1 MRDFVFILVLAVSLQ
16 TSGLCAEPARAGEL
30 DLRPRPQI
38 VNREETGLAVTSET
52 RIVLPEG
59 WPAYV
64 TVAAEELARA
74 LKASGGVEPAV
85 VHQARMEPKRGDIVV
100 GPYWTV
106 RPPWVEPLPQGLV
119 RPAPAEGHNI
129 RIDEKH
135 CAVLGNSPRACFLGL
150 QTLIQIARQTGKSP
164 DGTLTLPGIVI
175 SDWPAHDWR
184 TLQLHLSH
192 PGSPYDRGQHVYTVV
207 TTARI
212 MERSVRLA
220 AYSKM
225 TGLVV
230 DVESGMKYDRHPENF
245 TTGITRNEKAD
256 VRAAVDLAKS
266 LGLRLVPKSNSS
278 SGHDGW
284 VIPYAF
290 AIPNTD
296 IYIEEMHDL
305 YDEIIETFRPSHF
318 HVGLDEDVFH
328 DMDGLPLRDT
338 ATHKKVLLADYEFL
352 LRRGITMLMWN
363 DGITQLGRDIA
374 DVPRDIVVH
383 PWMYGGW
390 DFTGAKRH
398 IDQGFRILC
407 SPWSCWHVEND
418 QFFSIYGLSLRSEKM
433 LGMAG
438 TFWYSLGADD
448 TDYRR
453 CLVKAADAF
462 WNPLQAGDY
471 PNYTE
476 YYSPEYA
483 GLPGE
488 TLSHV
493 QPMAIPNAELPDLVA
508 LVTGLADDHF
518 ACETAR
524 ERLVAAGTTVI
535 APLVEAMAENAEDV
549 SPWAEGTVRRIVREP
564 FGDTAPMVKA
574 LEAAAVTTGP
584 LRALAL
590 EMLAASGDVAFLE
603 QQDASDPAVSF
614 AMGVSGDKGFLPV
627 LLKAGSAKG
636 PAQVNALMALGRL
649 KGTDELLSL
658 KRAWKGFND
667 SAREAYARA
676 LAMQASEAAIPVLGE
691 LAGDANWRVRFRAA
705 VGLGATQSV
714 QAGSHILTL
723 LTDENPAVF
732 KVALY
737 WCTDTLILKP
747 EEYFPALI
755 ARLNLDEEK
764 AIVRPIL
771 HSLLQM
777 WDPGRGQWLSRNEDP
792 SKRVNYPKLS
802 VWKDKALIKAL
813 NTMIG
818 YKSARHASYSMLL
831 LMKMGAELETDTIVS
846 AVKQFALEEQ
856 RWFCERMRNERRADM
871 APVFE
876 QLWEIEDNL
885 VRNFILQYCGM
896 LIIPE
901 TFEIAYRA
909 QSDIPE
915 KNERLRSLSVYSMAA
930 HVKKLDETARR
941 AIPFIL
947 DLYEKTAWSG
957 GRQTL
962 DSALCRAAGRTPP
975 KLLDDDPEEIA
986 KRVAEWRKW
995 WQEVNSG
1002 EKTPGD

>member
-1 MRDFVFILVLAVSLQ
+1 MMRNLACALVLVLSLQ
-16 TSGLCAEPARAGEL
+16 GSGLCGEPAGPGEL
-30 DLRPRPQI
+30 DLRPRPQV
-38 VNREETGLAVTSET
+38 VNREGAGLALTGET

-74 LKASGGVEPAV
+74 LKASGGIEPAV
-85 VHQARMEPKRGDIVV
+85 VHQARMAPKRGDIVV

-150 QTLIQIARQTGKSP
+150 QTLIQIARQTEKSP

-192 PGSPYDRGQHVYTVV
+192 TGSPYDRGQHVYTVV

-230 DVESGMKYDRHPENF
+230 DVESGMKYERHPENF
-245 TTGITRNEKAD
+245 
-256 VRAAVDLAKS
+256 
-266 LGLRLVPKSNSS
+266 
-278 SGHDGW
+278 
-284 VIPYAF
+284 
-290 AIPNTD
+290 TD

-318 HVGLDEDVFH
+318 HVGMDEDTFH
-328 DMDGLPLRDT
+328 DMDGFPLRDT
-338 ATHKKVLLADYEFL
+338 PMHKKVLLADYEFL
-352 LRRGITMLMWN
+352 LRRGVTMLMWN

-374 DVPRDIVVH
+374 DVPRDIIVH

-398 IDQGFRILC
+398 IEQGFRILC

-418 QFFSIYGLSLRSEKM
+418 QFFSLYALSLKSDKL

-448 TDYRR
+448 RDYRR
-453 CLVKAADAF
+453 CLVKAAGAF
-462 WNPLQAGDY
+462 WNPLQAGEY
-471 PNYTE
+471 PNYRE
-476 YYSPEYA
+476 YYAPDYA

-488 TLSHV
+488 TLSRI
-493 QPMAIPNAELPDLVA
+493 QPTPIPAAELDGLIA
-508 LVTGLADDHF
+508 LVTGSGEDPF
-518 ACETAR
+518 ACEAAR
-524 ERLVAAGTTVI
+524 ERLFAAGTTVI
-535 APLVEAMAENAEDV
+535 APLVEVMAKNAEEI

-564 FGDTAPMVKA
+564 FGDAAPMVKA
-574 LEAAAVTTGP
+574 LEEAVGTKGA
-584 LRALAL
+584 LRALAF
-590 EMLAASGDVAFLE
+590 EMLAASGDVEFLE
-603 QQDASDPAVSF
+603 QQDASDPAVCF
-614 AMGVSGDKGFLPV
+614 AMGVSGDERFLPS
-627 LLKAGSAKG
+627 LLKIGSADR

-649 KGTDELLSL
+649 EGADELLSL
-658 KRAWKGFND
+658 KSAWKGFND

-676 LAMQASEAAIPVLGE
+676 LVMQASETAISVLGE
-691 LAGDANWRVRFRAA
+691 LARDANWRVRFRAA

-714 QAGSHILTL
+714 KAGPHILKL
-723 LTDENPAVF
+723 LADDNPAVF

-755 ARLNLDEEK
+755 ARLDLDEDKE
-764 AIVRPIL
+764 IVKPIL

-777 WDPGRGQWLSRNEDP
+777 WDRGRGQWLSRNEDR
-792 SKRVNYPKLS
+792 SKRVDYPKLS
-802 VWKDKALIKAL
+802 VWKDKALIGAL
-813 NTMIG
+813 NRMIA
-818 YKSARHASYSMLL
+818 YKSVRHASYSMLV

-846 AVKQFALEEQ
+846 AVKQFPLEEQ
-856 RWFCERMRNERRADM
+856 RWFCERMRDERRADM
-871 APVFE
+871 APVFR
-876 QLWEIEDNL
+876 QLWEIDDHL

-896 LIIPE
+896 LVIPE
-901 TFEIAYRA
+901 TFEIAYKA
-909 QSDIPE
+909 QSDLPE
-915 KNERLRSLSVYSMAA
+915 TSAQLRGLSVYSMTA

-947 DLYEKTAWSG
+947 DQYESTTWSG

-962 DSALCRAAGRTPP
+962 DSALCRAAGKTPP

-986 KRVAEWRKW
+986 KRVAEWREW
-995 WQEVNSG
+995 WNSVNA
-1002 EKTPGD
+1002 ETAP